1 MRLTTWIVLAPALV
15 VGVALAVAN
24 RTPVV
29 VGFDPFNRDAPE
41 LALQAPLFLVMFACM
56 LVGILLG
63 GLVTWLAGAPQRRQ
77 ARLHARELKR
87 IQGAAPAQATT
98 QTSTSTSS
106 ATAPPAVQSPAA

>member
-15 VGVALAVAN
+15 AGVALAVAN

-29 VGFDPFNRDAPE
+29 VGFDPFNHDAPL
-41 LALQAPLFLVMFACM
+41 LAVQAPLFLVMFVCV
-56 LVGILLG
+56 LSGILLG

-87 IQGAAPAQATT
+87 L
-98 QTSTSTSS
+98 QTGMP
-106 ATAPPAVQSPAA
+106 APPAAANGTASAQTPAPRAQPV